1 MDAKKLELLKTI
13 ISEAIDENS
22 ELLGIDEVYD
32 STAVEMIKEIQQI
45 LINKDDDFEIVE
57 DIVCVFEKYNIS
69 AGTCHDFG

>member
-22 ELLGIDEVYD
+22 ELLGVDEVYD

-69 AGTCHDFG
+69 AGTFHDFG